1 MPIRSLNGPNVFP
14 FACDR
19 PSAVGVVQSIL
30 IVVGPPLG
38 GFIFGGA
45 FMNVFFGIL
54 NKTDGVSAFRRS
66 KAAGGMRRLLSGMTG
81 ISLSWRGSSSVP
93 NRSRRAEYA
102 VS

>member
-54 NKTDGVSAFRRS
+54 NKTDGVSAFEGRRRN
-66 KAAGGMRRLLSGMTG
+66 AAVVEWDDGHLFVLARQFK
-81 ISLSWRGSSSVP
+81 
-93 NRSRRAEYA
+93 RAEPFKEG
-102 VS
+102 